1 MQKKITLTNLS
12 NTVPD
17 ISTLVK
23 KAIMTQ
29 KLQKLKTNMLVI
41 PDLTPKKKKLQTF
54 DSSYFRGKSHFKKMV
69 YKIIYY
75 FNQYADILK

>member
-1 MQKKITLTNLS
+1 M
-12 NTVPD
+12 VPD
-17 ISTLVK
+17 ISTLVQK
-23 KAIMTQ
+23 SDYDT

-41 PDLTPKKKKLQTF
+41 PDLTQKKTKKNYKHLIRAF
-54 DSSYFRGKSHFKKMV
+54 LEVKVILKKVV

>member
-1 MQKKITLTNLS
+1 MQKKIALTNLS

-41 PDLTPKKKKLQTF
+41 PDLTQKKKNCKHLI
-54 DSSYFRGKSHFKKMV
+54 RAILEVKVILKKMV

>member
-1 MQKKITLTNLS
+1 MG
-12 NTVPD
+12 PD
-17 ISTLVK
+17 ISTLVQK
-23 KAIMTQ
+23 SDYDT

-41 PDLTPKKKKLQTF
+41 PDLTQKKKKNYKHLIRAF
-54 DSSYFRGKSHFKKMV
+54 LEVKVILKKVV

>member
-1 MQKKITLTNLS
+1 MG
-12 NTVPD
+12 PD
-17 ISTLVK
+17 ISTLVQK
-23 KAIMTQ
+23 SDYDT

-41 PDLTPKKKKLQTF
+41 PNLTQKKKNYKHLIRAF
-54 DSSYFRGKSHFKKMV
+54 LEVKVILKKVV